1 MQPFSRPKN
10 TSPMRLIVHADDCG
24 LTPAVSADIFACLA
38 QGPLNSV
45 SVIMGGSHATESLR
59 RLAALP
65 YTRVCLHLNLLEG
78 RCSAPIPQV
87 RPLVTADGV
96 FRHSLGQLLIALA
109 CAVGSRKK
117 ALLCAIRTEFEAQI
131 DAFTTAFPQWRQRG
145 GLHLDGHLHV
155 HTIPALATTIRGLLH
170 ERAPAYVRLPRE
182 PAHLPPLPAAQLL
195 TGCARRALL
204 ALWSAR
210 FVSLLDQAGIAHND
224 FLCGLVSGGNLT
236 ATRAAKALAAIR
248 RQSQTSPLVEIMCHP
263 GGQKAD
269 EPCLRH
275 SAFYHSPAR
284 HVEKTMLLDGSLS
297 AVLRRY
303 GQPCAFAAA
312 KAS

>member
-1 MQPFSRPKN
+1 MQPFSRPEN

-155 HTIPALATTIRGLLH
+155 HTIPALATTMRGLFH

-182 PAHLPPLPAAQLL
+182 PARAGPCWRCGRPASSPCWIRPALRTTTFFAAWFPAATLPPRARQKPSRPSAVKARPPRWWKSCVIPAARRL
-195 TGCARRALL
+195 TNPACGTALFTTAPRAM
-204 ALWSAR
+204 WKKP
-210 FVSLLDQAGIAHND
+210 
-224 FLCGLVSGGNLT
+224 CCWT
-236 ATRAAKALAAIR
+236 AA
-248 RQSQTSPLVEIMCHP
+248 
-263 GGQKAD
+263 
-269 EPCLRH
+269 
-275 SAFYHSPAR
+275 
-284 HVEKTMLLDGSLS
+284 
-297 AVLRRY
+297 
-303 GQPCAFAAA
+303 
-312 KAS
+312 

>member
-155 HTIPALATTIRGLLH
+155 HTIPALATTMRGLLH

-204 ALWSAR
+204 VVGPLRLPAGSGRHCAQRLSLRPGFRRQPYRHAR
-210 FVSLLDQAGIAHND
+210 GKSPRGHPPSKPDLPA
-224 FLCGLVSGGNLT
+224 GGNHVSS
-236 ATRAAKALAAIR
+236 R
-248 RQSQTSPLVEIMCHP
+248 RPE
-263 GGQKAD
+263 G
-269 EPCLRH
+269 
-275 SAFYHSPAR
+275 
-284 HVEKTMLLDGSLS
+284 
-297 AVLRRY
+297 
-303 GQPCAFAAA
+303 
-312 KAS
+312 